1 MLETNILVALS
12 GFSLVSSI
20 TPSPNNLMLL
30 NSGARFGL
38 MRTLPHLMGVT
49 IGFTVMVVLV
59 GAGIAGVF
67 QAVPQL
73 HQVLQ
78 VISVVYVLYL
88 SWKIATGPTHFESG
102 VRDSG
107 QPMSFI
113 QAALFQWVNPKAW
126 SMAVTAVTAYAP
138 SHNPVVALAATAVI
152 FGAINLPCVGLWTV
166 LGTQLRSVLSTPTR
180 FRVFNV
186 TAALLLAGTV
196 YPLIFH

>member
-1 MLETNILVALS
+1 MFETDILVALA

-20 TPSPNNLMLL
+20 TPGPNNLMLL
-30 NSGARFGL
+30 SSGARFGFV
-38 MRTLPHLMGVT
+38 RTLPHLMGVT
-49 IGFTVMVVLV
+49 IGFTVMVILV
-59 GAGIAGVF
+59 GAGIAGIF

-73 HQVLQ
+73 HEVLKI
-78 VISVVYVLYL
+78 VSVVYVLYL
-88 SWKIATGPTHFESG
+88 AWKIATGPTRFDGSP
-102 VRDSG
+102 RDSAR
-107 QPMSFI
+107 PMSFL

-126 SMAVTAVTAYAP
+126 SMAVTAVTGYAP
-138 SHNPVVALAATAVI
+138 SHNPLLALAATAVL

-196 YPLIFH
+196 YPLIVH